1 VSLVQKAEKTEH
13 GPTTPS
19 TEIQFNDLVE
29 VVADANDTVGLV
41 GTFGRVKTIKGSRI
55 GVEIDEQLTYFDSKE
70 LKVKAKAV
78 DEVAPQSQGLKS
90 GQLLMGNRIVT
101 TGNYT
106 GLARRN
112 SILNTR
118 MGTADKLAALEL
130 MKGGLSP
137 ELAMAAATGTA
148 DTDYDF

>member
-1 VSLVQKAEKTEH
+1 MGMRPGAVSLVQKAEKTEH

-70 LKVKAKAV
+70 LKVKA
-78 DEVAPQSQGLKS
+78 
-90 GQLLMGNRIVT
+90 R
-101 TGNYT
+101 
-106 GLARRN
+106 
-112 SILNTR
+112 
-118 MGTADKLAALEL
+118 
-130 MKGGLSP
+130 
-137 ELAMAAATGTA
+137 AAAMGA
-148 DTDYDF
+148 DADYDF